1 MLDTVFI
8 GIDVSSKTNVVH
20 AMDNN
25 GDKVFGD
32 EFPNSR
38 NGTTEM
44 LATILAKQDCK
55 DKHLCFGLEAT
66 GRYGDHLAMF
76 LRETPML
83 KKVSSS
89 VFVLNPKQVKKF
101 RDSYSDIPKTDFT
114 DAFVIADSLRFGRI
128 GMKGSVMEDKYLA
141 LQSLTRWRFQTAKDL
156 TREKNRYLQNLF
168 LKFSTF
174 AQIQSGSQ
182 GIFSDT
188 FGNTALQLMEDFES
202 VDEIAYC
209 PLEKLV
215 DFLVEH
221 SKNHFNEPEELAK
234 ELKKAAKSS
243 YRLPKTVNNS
253 INQVMAM
260 QINTIRFLEK
270 QLKETDKFVEK
281 QMTAIPCTLT
291 SIPGIGL
298 VYAAGLISEIGDVK
312 RFKNDAA
319 LAKYAGLTWT
329 KRQSGKFEADYTPLI
344 QGGNKFLRYY
354 FCQAANMVRLHDP
367 DYSSFYQSK
376 LRECKSSPHKRAL
389 VLTARK
395 LVRLVYALLRDQRL
409 YKIQTKQ

>member
-1 MLDTVFI
+1 
-8 GIDVSSKTNVVH
+8 VSSQANAVH
-20 AMDNN
+20 VMDHH
-25 GDKVFGD
+25 GDKMFGD

-38 NGTTEM
+38 IGSTKM
-44 LATILAKQDCK
+44 VASILAKNDCK

-66 GRYGDHLAMF
+66 GHYGDHLAIF

-83 KKVSSS
+83 KNISRAVYL
-89 VFVLNPKQVKKF
+89 LNPKQIKKF

-128 GMKGSVMEDKYLA
+128 GMKGSIVEDKYLA

-174 AQIQSGSQ
+174 AQLQASSESL
-182 GIFSDT
+182 FSDT
-188 FGNTALQLMEDFES
+188 FGNTALQLMEEFDS

-209 PLEKLV
+209 PLEELV

-221 SKNHFNEPEELAK
+221 SKNHFKDPEGLAE
-234 ELKKAAKSS
+234 ELKKAARSS
-243 YRLPKTVNNS
+243 YRLSKAVNNS
-253 INQVMAM
+253 LNQVMAM
-260 QINTIRFLEK
+260 QINTIRFLQQ
-270 QLKETDKFVEK
+270 QLKETDKYIEK

-291 SIPGIGL
+291 SVPGIGP
-298 VYAAGLISEIGDVK
+298 VYAAGLIAEIGDVK
-312 RFKNDAA
+312 RFKNEAA

-329 KRQSGKFEADYTPLI
+329 KHQSGKFEAENSRLI

-354 FCQAANMVRLHDP
+354 FCQAANKVRLHDP
-367 DYSSFYQSK
+367 DYRSFYQSK
-376 LRECKSSPHKRAL
+376 LRECKTSPHKRAL

-409 YKIQTKQ
+409 YKIQTK

>member
-8 GIDVSSKTNVVH
+8 GIDVSSQANAVH
-20 AMDNN
+20 VMDHN
-25 GDKVFGD
+25 GDKILGD

-38 NGTTEM
+38 NGSTEM
-44 LATILAKQDCK
+44 LATILAKKDCK

-76 LRETPML
+76 LRETAIL
-83 KKVSSS
+83 DKSSRD
-89 VFVLNPKQVKKF
+89 VFVLNPKQIKRF

-128 GMKGSVMEDKYLA
+128 GMKGSVVEDKYLA
-141 LQSLTRWRFQTAKDL
+141 LQSLTRWRSQIAKDL

-174 AQIQSGSQ
+174 AQLQGSSESL
-182 GIFSDT
+182 FSDT
-188 FGNTALQLMEDFES
+188 FGNTALQLIEDFES

-209 PLEKLV
+209 SLEELV

-221 SKNHFNEPEELAK
+221 SKNHFENPEELARD
-234 ELKKAAKSS
+234 LKKAAKSS
-243 YRLPKTVNNS
+243 YRLPKAINNS
-253 INQVMAM
+253 LNQVMAM
-260 QINTIRFLEK
+260 QINTIRLLEK
-270 QLKETDKFVEK
+270 QLKETDKYVEK

-291 SIPGIGL
+291 SIPGIGP
-298 VYAAGLISEIGDVK
+298 VYAAGLMAEIGDVE
-312 RFKNDAA
+312 RFKNEAA

-329 KRQSGKFEADYTPLI
+329 KHQSGNFEADNTRLI
-344 QGGNKFLRYY
+344 QGGNKYLRYY
-354 FCQAANMVRLHDP
+354 FCQAANIVRLHDP

-376 LRECKSSPHKRAL
+376 LRETKKSPHKRAL

-395 LVRLVYALLRDQRL
+395 LVRLAYALLRDQRL
-409 YKIQTKQ
+409 YKIQTK